1 MLLIHRLFRRIRGE
15 RGNDAGF
22 TILEVAITSAL
33 GAMVAT
39 AILGMLISQ
48 TRAEEHV
55 RTFAA
60 NHEDVR
66 QALLAI
72 GQDLRSAEPLTEVS
86 NPLDLRYRVDLK
98 IYETVESTVAQKIR
112 WRIDTASGDLVR
124 EVMTTGDVVT
134 ETSHRLKHVANV
146 SLNRALFTY
155 YRADNIAYDLGA
167 VGTTPGTVAQ
177 CTVRVAL
184 ELHAS
189 PNGGR
194 EPVKLSSDVQLR
206 NRIPGDPVCAG

>member
-1 MLLIHRLFRRIRGE
+1 MLLIHRMLRRVRGDA
-15 RGNDAGF
+15 RGDAGF
-22 TILEVAITSAL
+22 TIVEMAITSAL
-33 GAMVAT
+33 GAMVAA
-39 AILGMLISQ
+39 AIIGMLISQ

-60 NHEDVR
+60 NHEDIR
-66 QALLAI
+66 QALLAM

-98 IYETVESTVAQKIR
+98 IYESVPSTTPLKIR
-112 WRIDTASGDLVR
+112 WRVDATSGDLLR
-124 EVMTTGDVVT
+124 EIVSSTDVVT
-134 ETSHRLKHVANV
+134 ETSHRLRRVANV
-146 SLNRALFTY
+146 RLGVPLFTY

-184 ELHAS
+184 DLRAN

-194 EPVKLSSDVQLR
+194 TPVRLASDVQLR